1 MISKHSEYLGTARE
15 IAHGIVREQAEQV
28 YSERRW
34 PEGAI
39 RELQRAGLGGL
50 SVPTEFGGLG
60 GGASSLAEVCEVLG
74 EQCASTA
81 ICFGMHCVG
90 SAVIAAHA
98 TPAQQRELLEP
109 ICEGEHITTLAL
121 SEPGTGG
128 HFYLP
133 QTQILASGSGYVLNG
148 RKTFVTNG
156 NHADSYVLS
165 GVSAVDGLSFSCAV
179 APQGTPGM
187 EWSGQWTG
195 MGMRGNS
202 SLQLALNDV
211 AIPESHLLGNE
222 GDQIWYVFHVVAPYF
237 LMAMSGVYL
246 GIAQAAYSAACAHL
260 TKRSYSHTGSMLADT
275 AVLQHRIGRLWGEL
289 EKTRQ
294 LVHAAAKK
302 FDMGSDD
309 ALLAV
314 MAAKAEVADCA
325 VMMTNEAMTLCG
337 GIGYRDAGPLE
348 RYLHDARAA
357 HVMAPTTD
365 TLRTWIGRAA
375 LDLPLLGD

>member
-1 MISKHSEYLGTARE
+1 MATKHSEYLGTARE
-15 IAHGIVREQAEQV
+15 IALSLVREQADQI
-28 YSERRW
+28 YADRIW
-34 PEGAI
+34 PERSI

-50 SVPTEFGGLG
+50 AVPTELGGLG
-60 GGASSLAEVCEVLG
+60 GGASALAEICEVLG

-98 TPAQQRELLEP
+98 TPAQQSELLEP

-121 SEPGTGG
+121 SEPGTGA

-133 QTQILASGSGYVLNG
+133 QTQILADDNGYVLNG

-156 NHADSYVLS
+156 NHAESYVLS
-165 GVSAVDGLSFSCAV
+165 GVSAADGLSFSCAV
-179 APQGTPGM
+179 APQGSPGM
-187 EWSGQWTG
+187 TWSGAWTG

-202 SLQLALNDV
+202 SLQLSLDNV
-211 AIPESHLLGNE
+211 AIPRSHLLGNE

-246 GIAQAAYSAACAHL
+246 GIAQAAFNAAREHVTRRA
-260 TKRSYSHTGSMLADT
+260 YAHTGALLADT
-275 AVLQHRIGRLWGEL
+275 AVLQHRIGQLWGEL

-302 FDMGSDD
+302 FDVGTED

-314 MAAKAEVADCA
+314 MAAKAEVADC
-325 VMMTNEAMTLCG
+325 VVKTVNEAMTLCG
-337 GIGYRDAGPLE
+337 GMAYRDAGPLE